1 MPISLK
7 DKVVLITG
15 ASSGFGADAA
25 HLFAKE
31 GAAVVLSA
39 RRIDRLQL
47 LAEDI
52 HNEGGEAVA
61 LPVDISDRIEIEAM
75 LQAAF
80 EIYGHVDILFNN
92 AGFGRLDFL
101 ENLNAP
107 RDIETQVAVNL
118 LGTIQVV
125 RVILPYMLARR
136 QGHIINMASVAGLIG
151 APTYTI
157 YAATKF
163 GIRGFTEALRREVAP
178 FGIKVSGIYPGPATT
193 EFGLH
198 TGAAEY
204 RKDFKPPAWA
214 RLTSEQVARRVVQ
227 LAIRPR
233 RTVVMPWWFHPAIWG
248 NSLFPGLVD
257 AIVINSF
264 TRKFHRVQSNELP
277 STAMDEATSSPV
289 KPEKAD

>member
-1 MPISLK
+1 MAVTLK

-39 RRIDRLQL
+39 RRIDRLQA
-47 LAEDI
+47 LAQEIQDA
-52 HNEGGEAVA
+52 GGEALA
-61 LPVDISDRIEIEAM
+61 LPVDISERFEIEAM
-75 LQAAF
+75 MQAVF
-80 EIYGHVDILFNN
+80 EIYGRVDILFNN

-101 ENLNAP
+101 ENLNPP

-125 RVILPYMLARR
+125 RVIVPHMIARR
-136 QGHIINMASVAGLIG
+136 QGHIINMASMAGMIG
-151 APTYTI
+151 APTYTV

-178 FGIKVSGIYPGPATT
+178 FGIKVSGIYPGPAAT

-198 TGAAEY
+198 TGTAEY
-204 RKDFKPPAWA
+204 RKSFKVPGWTRLSSGDVA
-214 RLTSEQVARRVVQ
+214 RKVVQVAKH
-227 LAIRPR
+227 PR
-233 RTVVMPWWFHPAIWG
+233 RTVIMPWWFHPIIWV
-248 NSLFPGLVD
+248 NSLFPWLVD
-257 AIVINSF
+257 LFVTNNF
-264 TRKFHRVQSNELP
+264 TRQYHTAPAPQPEPADEQATQP
-277 STAMDEATSSPV
+277 SQ
-289 KPEKAD
+289 

>member
-1 MPISLK
+1 MTVTLK

-39 RRIDRLQL
+39 RRIDRLQT
-47 LAEDI
+47 LAQEI
-52 HNEGGEAVA
+52 QEAGGEALA
-61 LPVDISDRIEIEAM
+61 LPVDISERIDIEAM
-75 LQAAF
+75 MQAVF
-80 EIYGHVDILFNN
+80 EIYGRVDILFNS

-101 ENLNAP
+101 ENLNPP

-125 RVILPYMLARR
+125 RVIVPYMIARR
-136 QGHIINMASVAGLIG
+136 QGHIINMASIAGMIG
-151 APTYTI
+151 APTYTV

-178 FGIKVSGIYPGPATT
+178 FGIRVSSIYPGPAAT

-198 TGAAEY
+198 TGSAEY
-204 RKDFKPPAWA
+204 RQSFKVPGWTWLSSQDVA
-214 RLTSEQVARRVVQ
+214 RKVVQVAKH
-227 LAIRPR
+227 PR
-233 RTVVMPWWFHPAIWG
+233 RTVIMPWWFHPIIWI
-248 NSLFPGLVD
+248 NAAFPGLVD
-257 AIVINSF
+257 LVVTNNF
-264 TRKFHRVQSNELP
+264 TKKYHTAP
-277 STAMDEATSSPV
+277 SP
-289 KPEKAD
+289 KPEPADEQATQPSP

>member
-1 MPISLK
+1 MAVSLK
-7 DKVVLITG
+7 NKVVLITG

-39 RRIDRLQL
+39 RRIDRLQA
-47 LAEDI
+47 LAQQIQE
-52 HNEGGEAVA
+52 EGGEALA
-61 LPVDISDRIEIEAM
+61 LPVDISERIEVESM
-75 LQAAF
+75 MQAVF

-125 RVILPYMLARR
+125 RVVLPYMMARR
-136 QGHIINMASVAGLIG
+136 QGHIINMASVAGMIG
-151 APTYTI
+151 APTYTV

-163 GIRGFTEALRREVAP
+163 AIRGFTEALRREVGP
-178 FGIKVSGIYPGPATT
+178 FGIKVSCIYPGPAAT

-198 TGAAEY
+198 TGTPE
-204 RKDFKPPAWA
+204 FKKSFKVPGWTTMKSQDVA
-214 RLTSEQVARRVVQ
+214 RAVVQVAK
-227 LAIRPR
+227 RPR
-233 RTVVMPWWFHPAIWG
+233 RTVIVPWWFRPLIVINA
-248 NSLFPGLVD
+248 LFPGLVD
-257 AIVINSF
+257 TFVARNF
-264 TRKFHRVQSNELP
+264 TSKYHVP
-277 STAMDEATSSPV
+277 SPAAPVPADEQKTP
-289 KPEKAD
+289 PPQ